1 MRVINDLKGVRLKNT
16 AVCLGNFD
24 GLHLGHR
31 QIISIMK
38 EEAAATHA
46 ETVIF
51 TFYPHPLKFFGK
63 DITLLATPRRRQEL
77 FEEQGVDYLI
87 NAPFNS
93 ALASLPPED
102 FFKNIIMETLG
113 AKIVVVGKD
122 YRFGA
127 ERSGGTDTLSALGNK
142 YGIKCVFV
150 EKLRSADG
158 EEISS
163 SRIRCLIAEGFVDK
177 AHDLLGSFYSLEG
190 LIIHGDGRGKDFGF
204 PTVNINTSGELVPP
218 AGVYATDI
226 LINGVKYPSVTYIG
240 TRPTITSDKEMRV
253 ETNIFD
259 FNKDV
264 YGEFAQ
270 VFFKKRIRGE
280 MKFSSIKEL
289 KSQMAIDSVAA
300 RGNSETF

>member
-1 MRVINDLKGVRLKNT
+1 
-16 AVCLGNFD
+16 
-24 GLHLGHR
+24 
-31 QIISIMK
+31 MK

-77 FEEQGVDYLI
+77 FEEQGVNYLI
-87 NAPFNS
+87 NAPFDS
-93 ALASLPPED
+93 VLASSEPED

-113 AKIVVVGKD
+113 AKIIVVGKD

-150 EKLRSADG
+150 EKLKNTDG

-163 SRIRCLIAEGFVDK
+163 SRIRYLISEGLVDK

-190 LIIHGDGRGKDFGF
+190 LIIHGDGRGKDFCF
-204 PTVNINTSGELVPP
+204 PTVNIKTSGELVPS
-218 AGVYATDI
+218 AGVYATNI
-226 LINGVKYPSVTYIG
+226 IINGIKYSAVTYIG
-240 TRPTITSDKEMRV
+240 MRPTITSDKEMRV

-259 FNKDV
+259 FNKNV

-280 MKFSSIKEL
+280 MKFSSIDEL

-300 RGNSETF
+300 RGMALSETF

>member
-1 MRVINDLKGVRLKNT
+1 MHVINDLKGVRLKNT

-77 FEEQGVDYLI
+77 FEEQGVNYLI

-93 ALASLPPED
+93 TLASSEPED

-127 ERSGGTDTLSALGNK
+127 GRSGETDTLSALGKK
-142 YGIKCVFV
+142 YGIKCVFA
-150 EKLRSADG
+150 EKLKSADG

-163 SRIRCLIAEGFVDK
+163 SRIRCLIAEGLVDK

-190 LIIHGDGRGKDFGF
+190 LIIRGDGRGKDLGF
-204 PTVNINTSGELVPP
+204 PTVNIKTSGELVPP

-226 LINGVKYPSVTYIG
+226 IINSVKYPSVTYIG